1 MLVPARDVRSL
12 PIRLASLVAAR
23 LGKLDIEVRA
33 IDAERSAMAT
43 VEIGPTADRSVL
55 GIMVDFAKALPLYL
69 DPGRWNEST
78 LQLVEDRLA
87 ETPCHAGRT
96 FERVIFPK
104 KKTLELLR
112 MKWLSDSTLLPAA
125 ENRNG

>member
-1 MLVPARDVRSL
+1 M
-12 PIRLASLVAAR
+12 
-23 LGKLDIEVRA
+23 G
-33 IDAERSAMAT
+33 T

-55 GIMVDFAKALPLYL
+55 GIMVDFAKAVPLYL
-69 DPGRWNEST
+69 DPGHWNEST

-87 ETPCHAGRT
+87 ETPCHAGRS

-112 MKWLSDSTLLPAA
+112 KKWQADTRQPDT
-125 ENRNG
+125 ENLIC